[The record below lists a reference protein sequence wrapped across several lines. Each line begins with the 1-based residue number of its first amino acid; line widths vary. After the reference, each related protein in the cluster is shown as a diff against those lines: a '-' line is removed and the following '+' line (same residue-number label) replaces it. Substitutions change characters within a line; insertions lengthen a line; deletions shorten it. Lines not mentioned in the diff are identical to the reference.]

1 MVVNLATHR
10 ETARIGVLVR
20 QAVDRKNQFVIV
32 QPKADKTG

>member
-10 ETARIGVLVR
+10 ETNRTGVPAR

-32 QPKADKTG
+32 QPKAASNG